1 MKKMM
6 EVNELYFA
14 YKGNTEDTIKN
25 ISFSVGK
32 GKIFGFLGPS
42 GAGKSTVQKI
52 LIGILKDYRGNVKVF
67 HQEISKVN
75 RDYYEKIGVSFELP
89 NLYSKFTA
97 LENLNYFGSFYSNRV
112 EDPIK
117 LLKAVGLE
125 VSAKIRVSHFSK
137 GMKMRL
143 NFCRALLNRPEI
155 IFLDE
160 PTSGLD
166 PVNSKLVKDII
177 INLKQ
182 EGRTIFLTTHNM
194 TIADELCD
202 QVAFIVDGKINLID
216 SPRALKVLKG
226 EKSLIA
232 EYRDNGKVL
241 SQKFSLN
248 GIGANE
254 DFIKILK
261 EKEIETMHTQEA
273 TLENI
278 FIEVTG
284 RSLT

>member
-1 MKKMM
+1 
-6 EVNELYFA
+6 
-14 YKGNTEDTIKN
+14 
-25 ISFSVGK
+25 
-32 GKIFGFLGPS
+32 
-42 GAGKSTVQKI
+42 
-52 LIGILKDYRGNVKVF
+52 
-67 HQEISKVN
+67 
-75 RDYYEKIGVSFELP
+75 
-89 NLYSKFTA
+89 
-97 LENLNYFGSFYSNRV
+97 
-112 EDPIK
+112 
-117 LLKAVGLE
+117 
-125 VSAKIRVSHFSK
+125 
-137 GMKMRL
+137 MKMRL